1 MKNEVTSATLAD
13 IAEKMKGIDIA
24 ILSTH
29 TDNGE
34 IASQPMSNNG
44 DVTYDGTSYFF
55 TTEDARCVRDIG
67 RDAKVALGYSTEPGF
82 FSGGT
87 YVSVE
92 GRAELIRDKAA
103 FRQHWTPDLD
113 HWFEQGADT
122 PGLVLI
128 KVTAKRIN
136 YWEDGDEGQAAL

>member
-1 MKNEVTSATLAD
+1 MKNEVKITKLAD

-29 TDNGE
+29 TEDGE
-34 IASQPMSNNG
+34 IASRPMSNNG

-55 TTEDARCVRDIG
+55 TTEDTRCVSDIG
-67 RDAKVALGYSTEPGF
+67 RNAKVSLGYSTEPGF

-103 FRQHWTPDLD
+103 FRQHWNSDLD
-113 HWFEQGADT
+113 RWFEQGVDT
-122 PGLVLI
+122 PNLVLI
-128 KVTAKRIN
+128 KVVAKRVN
-136 YWEDGDEGQAAL
+136 YWEDGEEGQAVL

>member
-1 MKNEVTSATLAD
+1 MKNDVKISKLAD
-13 IAEKMKGIDIA
+13 VAEKMKGIDIA

-34 IASQPMSNNG
+34 IASRPMSNNG
-44 DVTYDGTSYFF
+44 DVTYNGTSYFF
-55 TTEDARCVRDIG
+55 TTEDARCVRDIE

-92 GRAELIRDKAA
+92 GRAELIRDKTA
-103 FRQHWTPDLD
+103 FRQHWMPDLD
-113 HWFEQGADT
+113 RWFEQGADT
-122 PGLVLI
+122 LGLVLI

-136 YWEDGDEGQAAL
+136 YWEDGEEGQAVL

>member
-1 MKNEVTSATLAD
+1 MKNEVKSAKLAD

-24 ILSTH
+24 ILLTH

-34 IASQPMSNNG
+34 IASRPMSNNG

-55 TTEDARCVRDIG
+55 TTENARCVKDIG

-103 FRQHWTPDLD
+103 FKQHWTADLD
-113 HWFEQGADT
+113 HWFEQGVDT

-128 KVTAKRIN
+128 KVIAKRVN
-136 YWEDGDEGQAAL
+136 YWEDGEERQAML